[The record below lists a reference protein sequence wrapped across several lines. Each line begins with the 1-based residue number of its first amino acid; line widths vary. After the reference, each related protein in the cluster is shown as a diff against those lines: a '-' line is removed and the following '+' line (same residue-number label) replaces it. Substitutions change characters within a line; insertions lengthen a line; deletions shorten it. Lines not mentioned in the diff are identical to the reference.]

1 MSDVNV
7 IVQTQPISV
16 VVKTSPLNII
26 VSTFGVQGVRGQQ
39 GASGEQGP
47 SGLPGEVP
55 TGVLEQ
61 ISGLQNQIDILTGM
75 MATLSD
81 AAILQV

>member
-26 VSTFGVQGVRGQQ
+26 VSTFGVQGGSGQQ
-39 GASGEQGP
+39 GARAI
-47 SGLPGEVP
+47 P
-55 TGVLEQ
+55 T
-61 ISGLQNQIDILTGM
+61 
-75 MATLSD
+75 
-81 AAILQV
+81 